1 MIVTKLQ
8 MDFKARGS
16 KERILAFSFF
26 LSILAHGLF
35 FPREWTVIGL
45 VLASGYLWTVLK
57 NAYEKRHWGN
67 KPFLSNLVLSQIVLL
82 TDGTD
87 VFFLVMVGLSLLGL
101 LHPVKIAAGLSEG
114 MHWLTLWLVFR
125 WSREISFDTRMKT
138 RMLKFIRWSAV
149 FWAVSGW
156 LLRMSENSQS
166 FLEAG
171 RLSSWSGNAD
181 VAAAFLGAII
191 LLGAMPKLMKVFLIL
206 SFLATGSRGAIGL
219 FLIVSVLK
227 YILELGL
234 FRQQPGKQF
243 IKEVKRLSGKGLG
256 QNLGFL
262 GLVLVGLGITWASF
276 RPAWQHLMSWGF
288 ASASW
293 GERLLF
299 YQDGLKLAMQAK
311 GLPQA
316 GGWLAYPLVQQL
328 PYSTIDPHSSFIHI
342 LLNQGIAGVLAVV
355 LWILI
360 ELRRFWPMIRRE
372 NAGASWNGQG
382 RNALNVNTPNRKD
395 PSALNTFMALTFL
408 ALHSLFDVDL
418 LFGSLGFLFWIL
430 LGLYGDREPAVKVE
444 HYPVRR
450 LMRTSIV
457 CLFFLLNL
465 ALLTVN
471 LGLLLNSNVID
482 QENAWA
488 IQAQKLEKQD
498 PRTSIIDLEKS
509 LAWDQSEVLWRQRLA
524 ELEMEKGN
532 EEKGLNQVEAILRWQ
547 RFNLPAY
554 EWAQG
559 IVWQEA
565 ERERL
570 QRTERAKVFY
580 QWVAD
585 VPRRIEAVAQSVPD
599 SKQYLW
605 QEYPRFKPSPHI
617 TLLAKYA
624 GQRLHSLSSL
634 NIR

>member
-1 MIVTKLQ
+1 MIATKLQ

-45 VLASGYLWTVLK
+45 VLASGYLWTILK
-57 NAYEKRHWGN
+57 NGYEQRHWGN
-67 KPFLSNLVLSQIVLL
+67 KLFQSNLVLSQIVML

-101 LHPVKIAAGLSEG
+101 LHPVKVVAGLSEG
-114 MHWLTLWLVFR
+114 MHWLTLWLFFR

-156 LLRMSENSQS
+156 LLRISENSQS

-191 LLGAMPKLMKVFLIL
+191 LLGALPKLMKVFLIL

-227 YILELGL
+227 YIMEASL
-234 FRQQPGKQF
+234 FHKQPGKQF
-243 IKEVKRLSGKGLG
+243 IKEVKRLTGKGFG

-262 GLVLVGLGITWASF
+262 GLVLVGLGVTWVSF
-276 RPAWQHLMSWGF
+276 RPAWQHLMIWGF

-342 LLNQGIAGVLAVV
+342 LLNQGIAGVIAVFLWV
-355 LWILI
+355 LV
-360 ELRRFWPMIRRE
+360 ELRRFWLMLRRE
-372 NAGASWNGQG
+372 KVVVSRNGQG

-395 PSALNTFMALTFL
+395 PLALNVFMALTFL
-408 ALHSLFDVDL
+408 ALHSLFDVDF

-444 HYPVRR
+444 HCPVGQ
-450 LMRTSIV
+450 LIRTSIV

-482 QENAWA
+482 QGNAWA

-498 PRTSIIDLEKS
+498 PRTSIIDLKKS

-532 EEKGLNQVEAILRWQ
+532 EEKGLNQVEVILRWQ

-570 QRTERAKVFY
+570 QRPERAKVFY

-624 GQRLHSLSSL
+624 DQRLHSLSS
-634 NIR
+634 